1 MLAVAVVEARNFPIA
16 PDAVADMDRWIEE
29 LGAQWGIEERMLFRA
44 RVCVSELA
52 TNVIEH
58 GRVQAN
64 TGVIGVELR
73 HKPPLLEI
81 EMSDPG
87 IPFDPVAAPPIV
99 EDGERFGGRGLRLVR
114 AYTHAL
120 AYRRIADRNILNLQI
135 APKSG

>member
-16 PDAVADMDRWIEE
+16 PDAVAEMDRWIEE
-29 LGAQWGIEERMLFRA
+29 IGAQWGIEERTLFRA

-52 TNVIEH
+52 ANVIEH
-58 GRVQAN
+58 GRVKS
-64 TGVIGVELR
+64 TTEVIRLELR

-81 EMSDPG
+81 EFSDSG
-87 IPFDPVAAPPIV
+87 MAFDSVAAPPIE

-120 AYRRIADRNILNLQI
+120 AYRRIHDRNVLTLQLV
-135 APKSG
+135 PKSG